1 MAETSSKPPY
11 RRGPLKTVWPSSAR
25 PLSHRAA
32 RRADEGY
39 GLSDSPD
46 WRGIDWPAHTHQ
58 VEVDGIPVNYV
69 DLGEGIPV
77 VFIHGL
83 GGCWQN
89 WLENLPR
96 FAEGHRAIAL
106 DLPGF
111 GRTPM
116 PAESISITFFARIV
130 DHFCEALN
138 LGRVSLV
145 GNSMGGFTAAETA
158 IRHPE
163 RVDDLVLV
171 DAAGITSA
179 TISESPIGERVAR
192 AVLSRGQ
199 GEGQQVDLSRL
210 LKRPGLIA
218 LAMGFVAR
226 YPTLISR
233 DVLAEQLLS
242 VGAPGF
248 QDSFD
253 AIIAYDFRDR
263 IGEISCPTLIV
274 QGAEDILVPL
284 GDAHHY
290 AEVIEGGEII
300 VFDDTGHVPMLE
312 RPVDFNNAVIE
323 FIDRVGV
330 Q

>member
-11 RRGPLKTVWPSSAR
+11 RRGPLRTVWPSTAR

-32 RRADEGY
+32 SKADEGY
-39 GLSDSPD
+39 GRSDSPD
-46 WRGIDWPAHTHQ
+46 WRGSDWPAHTHQ
-58 VEVDGIPVNYV
+58 VEVVGIPVTYV

-96 FAEGHRAIAL
+96 FAESHRAIAL

-116 PAESISITFFARIV
+116 PDEPISITFFARIV
-130 DHFCEALN
+130 DHFCEALD

-171 DAAGITSA
+171 DAAGISSA
-179 TISESPIGERVAR
+179 TIAKHPLGERFAR
-192 AVLSRGQ
+192 GVLSRGQ
-199 GEGQQVDLSRL
+199 KNPPPDMSRL

-263 IGEISCPTLIV
+263 IGEISCPTLIL

-284 GDAHHY
+284 GDAHQY
-290 AEVIEGGEII
+290 AEAIEGGEMV

-323 FIDRVGV
+323 FIDRVGI

>member
-1 MAETSSKPPY
+1 MTQASSKPPY

-39 GLSDSPD
+39 GRSDTPD
-46 WRGIDWPAHTHQ
+46 WRDIDWPAHTHQ

-69 DLGEGIPV
+69 DIGEGVPV

-116 PAESISITFFARIV
+116 PAEPISITFFARIV
-130 DHFCEALN
+130 DHFCEALD

-163 RVDDLVLV
+163 RVDELVLV

-179 TISESPIGERVAR
+179 TISESPIGERFAR

-199 GEGQQVDLSRL
+199 QDGSADLSRL

-226 YPTLISR
+226 Y
-233 DVLAEQLLS
+233 
-242 VGAPGF
+242 
-248 QDSFD
+248 
-253 AIIAYDFRDR
+253 
-263 IGEISCPTLIV
+263 PTLIV

-290 AEVIEGGEII
+290 AEVIEGGEIV

-312 RPVDFNNAVIE
+312 RPVDFNSAVIE
-323 FIDRVGV
+323 FIDRAGV

>member
-1 MAETSSKPPY
+1 MAQASSNPHY
-11 RRGPLKTVWPSSAR
+11 RRGPLRTVWPSNAR
-25 PLSHRAA
+25 PLTHRAA
-32 RRADEGY
+32 SRADEGY
-39 GLSDSPD
+39 GRSDSPD
-46 WRGIDWPAHTHQ
+46 WREVDWPAHTHQ

-69 DLGEGIPV
+69 DIGEGTPV

-96 FAEGHRAIAL
+96 LAQAHRAIAL

-116 PAESISITFFARIV
+116 PEEPISITFFARIV
-130 DHFCEALN
+130 DHFSEQLG

-179 TISESPIGERVAR
+179 TIAKNPFGERFAR
-192 AVLSRGQ
+192 GILSRGQ
-199 GEGQQVDLSRL
+199 KRPAPDPSRI

-226 YPTLISR
+226 YPTLIPR
-233 DVLAEQLLS
+233 DLLAEQLLS

-248 QDSFD
+248 QDSFN
-253 AIIAYDFRDR
+253 AIVSYDFRDR

-290 AEVIEGGEII
+290 AEAIEGGEIV

-312 RPVDFNNAVIE
+312 RPIDFNNAVIE
-323 FIDRVGV
+323 FIDRAGV

>member
-11 RRGPLKTVWPSSAR
+11 RRGPLRTVWPSTAR

-32 RRADEGY
+32 ARADEGY

-46 WRGIDWPAHTHQ
+46 WRGIDWPAHTHR

-69 DLGEGIPV
+69 DIGEGTPV

-96 FAEGHRAIAL
+96 FAESHRAIAL

-111 GRTPM
+111 GGTPM
-116 PAESISITFFARIV
+116 PDEPISITFFARIV
-130 DHFCEALN
+130 DHFCEALD

-171 DAAGITSA
+171 DAAGISSA
-179 TISESPIGERVAR
+179 TIANNPLSERFAR
-192 AVLSRGQ
+192 GVLSRGQ
-199 GEGQQVDLSRL
+199 MNPPPDPSRL

-242 VGAPGF
+242 SRAPRT
-248 QDSFD
+248 SSSRS
-253 AIIAYDFRDR
+253 AT
-263 IGEISCPTLIV
+263 PTSTLRLST
-274 QGAEDILVPL
+274 A
-284 GDAHHY
+284 ARWSSS
-290 AEVIEGGEII
+290 
-300 VFDDTGHVPMLE
+300 TT
-312 RPVDFNNAVIE
+312 PVTCRCSSA
-323 FIDRVGV
+323 RSTSTTR
-330 Q
+330 

>member
-1 MAETSSKPPY
+1 MAQTPSRQHY
-11 RRGPLKTVWPSSAR
+11 RRGPLRSVWPSTAR

-32 RRADEGY
+32 RRADDQY
-39 GLSDSPD
+39 GRSDTPD

-58 VEVDGIPVNYV
+58 VEVDGVPVNYV
-69 DLGEGIPV
+69 DLGEGVPV
-77 VFIHGL
+77 LFIHGL

-116 PAESISITFFARIV
+116 PEEPVSITYFARIV
-130 DHFCEALN
+130 DHFCEALD

-171 DAAGITSA
+171 DAAGISSA
-179 TISESPIGERVAR
+179 TIAQSPFSERFAR
-192 AVLSRGQ
+192 AILSRGQ
-199 GEGQQVDLSRL
+199 NGPPRDLTPMLR
-210 LKRPGLIA
+210 RPGLIA

-226 YPTLISR
+226 YPTVISR

-242 VGAPGF
+242 VGAPAF

-263 IGEISCPTLIV
+263 IGEISCPTLIL

-284 GDAHHY
+284 GDAHQY
-290 AEVIEGGEII
+290 AEAIEGGEVV

-312 RPVDFNNAVIE
+312 RPVDFNNVVLE
-323 FIDRVGV
+323 FIDRAGE

>member
-11 RRGPLKTVWPSSAR
+11 RRGPLRTVWPSTAR

-32 RRADEGY
+32 GRADEGY
-39 GLSDSPD
+39 GRSDTPD
-46 WRGIDWPAHTHQ
+46 WRDVDWPAHTHQ

-69 DLGEGIPV
+69 DIGEGIPV

-96 FAEGHRAIAL
+96 FAESHRAIAL

-116 PAESISITFFARIV
+116 PDEPISITFFARIV
-130 DHFCEALN
+130 DHFCEALD
-138 LGRVSLV
+138 LGRASLV

-171 DAAGITSA
+171 DAAGISSA
-179 TISESPIGERVAR
+179 TIAGNPIGERFAR
-192 AVLSRGQ
+192 GVLSRGQ
-199 GEGQQVDLSRL
+199 KNPPPDMSRL

-263 IGEISCPTLIV
+263 IGEISCPTLIL

-284 GDAHHY
+284 GDAHQY
-290 AEVIEGGEII
+290 AEAIEGGEMV

>member
-1 MAETSSKPPY
+1 
-11 RRGPLKTVWPSSAR
+11 
-25 PLSHRAA
+25 
-32 RRADEGY
+32 
-39 GLSDSPD
+39 
-46 WRGIDWPAHTHQ
+46 
-58 VEVDGIPVNYV
+58 IPVNYV
-69 DLGEGIPV
+69 DIGEGVPV

-96 FAEGHRAIAL
+96 FAENHRAIAL

-116 PAESISITFFARIV
+116 PDEPISITFFARIV
-130 DHFCEALN
+130 DHFCEALD

-163 RVDDLVLV
+163 RVDELVLV

-179 TISESPIGERVAR
+179 TISESTIGERFAR
-192 AVLSRGQ
+192 SILSSA
-199 GEGQQVDLSRL
+199 QQDGSADLSRL

-226 YPTLISR
+226 YPTLIAR

-253 AIIAYDFRDR
+253 AILAYDFRDR
-263 IGEISCPTLIV
+263 LGEISCPTLII
-274 QGAEDILVPL
+274 QGADDILVPL
-284 GDAHHY
+284 GDAHRY
-290 AEVIEGGEII
+290 AEIIEGGEIV

-312 RPVDFNNAVIE
+312 RPVDFNSAVIE
-323 FIDRVGV
+323 FIDRAGV

>member
-11 RRGPLKTVWPSSAR
+11 RRGPLRTVWPSSSR

-39 GLSDSPD
+39 GRSDSPD

-69 DLGEGIPV
+69 DIGEGTPV
-77 VFIHGL
+77 LFIHGL

-96 FAEGHRAIAL
+96 FAENHRAIAL

-116 PAESISITFFARIV
+116 PDEPISITFFARIV
-130 DHFCEALN
+130 DHFCEELG

-179 TISESPIGERVAR
+179 TIASNPVSERFAR
-192 AVLSRGQ
+192 GILSRGQ
-199 GEGQQVDLSRL
+199 RNPPPDPTRI
-210 LKRPGLIA
+210 LKRPGLIS

-226 YPTLISR
+226 YPTLIPR

-242 VGAPGF
+242 IGAPGF
-248 QDSFD
+248 QDSFN

-263 IGEISCPTLIV
+263 VGEITCPTLIV

-284 GDAHHY
+284 GDAYWY
-290 AEVIEGGEII
+290 AEEIDGGEIV

-323 FIDRVGV
+323 FIDRVGEL
-330 Q
+330 